1 MLFRYI
7 KFEDMLIK
15 SEVFISA
22 KNEEDVINYI
32 LENREQFE
40 LPDYF
45 TSESG
50 LNMYICDKDSLC
62 SYWNYQQYLNDV
74 QNIVLNKGLIQ
85 CKVEEIV
92 VDVFI

>member
-7 KFEDMLIK
+7 KFVDTTLDK
-15 SEVFISA
+15 EVCISA

-40 LPDYF
+40 LPEYF
-45 TSESG
+45 TSESEIDT
-50 LNMYICDKDSLC
+50 YITDKDSLL
-62 SYWNYQQYLNDV
+62 SYWSYKSYLSDG
-74 QNIVLNKGLIQ
+74 IVQ

-92 VDVFI
+92 ADVII

>member
-7 KFEDMLIK
+7 KFVATIIK
-15 SEVFISA
+15 SEIFISA
-22 KNEEDVINYI
+22 KNEEDVVNYI

-40 LPDYF
+40 LPEYF

-50 LNMYICDKDSLC
+50 LNMYITDKDSLEA
-62 SYWNYQQYLNDV
+62 YWSYQQYLND
-74 QNIVLNKGLIQ
+74 GLIQ

-92 VDVFI
+92 ADVVI